1 MFDIPCIFVANLS
14 KDNFC
19 LVLWDP
25 LHFISPF
32 SCKFAGCLST
42 LHPSVHGQHPV
53 EAEQVAGKLLKLAK
67 TIIVESSTSEK
78 MR

>member
-1 MFDIPCIFVANLS
+1 MFYFSQFVVANLS

-32 SCKFAGCLST
+32 SCKFAGCLAA
-42 LHPSVHGQHPV
+42 LDPSVHGQHPV
-53 EAEQVAGKLLKLAK
+53 EAEQVAGKLLKLSKA
-67 TIIVESSTSEK
+67 IIVESSTGK
-78 MR
+78 KKR